1 MIGIYGNDK
10 TSRLPMAYRGL
21 TINDDT
27 YPVGI
32 IAINHQYDAV
42 TEPLAQRNGMEAYDP
57 RHLVTMVRI
66 EGTVEG
72 TSVADLHDK
81 IEALNAAFDP
91 VLAFE
96 EDTSEFDP
104 GYMPFT
110 FSVPTEDSTHYPSGL
125 KELEYF
131 GRSMQLPIPR
141 ISKFEG
147 DVARFTIILQCV
159 DPRRY
164 LQTDTDVSVSASTTI
179 DNQLAQYKSMP
190 VITIV
195 MSGVGASNFTISNGT
210 DTLTLDLSG
219 LSAGDTVIIDTG
231 SRSILVGGADRMDLW
246 VSGKYPPVKA
256 AWHTWVSTNRT
267 GVSSSTVTY
276 RRAFV

>member
-10 TSRLPMAYRGL
+10 TARLPMAYRGL

-32 IAINHQYDAV
+32 VAINHQYDAV
-42 TEPLAQRNGMEAYDP
+42 TEPLAQKNGMEAYDP

-66 EGTVEG
+66 EGTIEG

-81 IEALNAAFDP
+81 VEALNAAFDP

-96 EDTSEFDP
+96 ADTSTFDP

-110 FSVPTEDSTHYPSGL
+110 FSVPTEDTANYPDGL
-125 KELEYF
+125 KPLEYF
-131 GRSMQLPIPR
+131 GRSMQLPVPR
-141 ISKFEG
+141 FSKFEG
-147 DVARFTIILQCV
+147 DVARFTIVLQCV

-164 LQTDTDVSVSASTTI
+164 LQTDTDVAVGTSTVI
-179 DNQLAQYKSMP
+179 NNSLGQYKSMP

-195 MSGVGASNFTISNGT
+195 MSGAGASNFTISNGT
-210 DTLTLDLSG
+210 DTLTLDLTG
-219 LSAGDTVIIDTG
+219 LSAGTTVIIDTG

-246 VSGKYPPVKA
+246 VSGKYPAVKA
-256 AWHTWVSTNRT
+256 SSHTWTTANRT
-267 GVSSSTVTY
+267 GVSSVTVTY